1 MGGLGE
7 SKGLERVRALA
18 KYRWFITTG
27 LLGIILG
34 FQLVIWNQIRNTTT
48 TCSPQVG
55 GDHVEETKYFPT
67 EVVQWKADYEFVPL
81 NATEF
86 LDPKVQTKWE
96 TLYPAGAGFGPGGLV
111 YNSTSVTHQLHC
123 VYIMG
128 KIFSAVLTNSPDLP
142 EPDDY
147 EAHFLHCIDYMRQA
161 AMCAGDLAVEP
172 RGEDGQPGPVN
183 LDNAFNGRHV
193 CKDYT
198 QVKSYLEEQ
207 LSEGK
212 RNILPLD
219 D

>member
-1 MGGLGE
+1 MGPTQE
-7 SKGLERVRALA
+7 HDSSMFAP
-18 KYRWFITTG
+18 I
-27 LLGIILG
+27 
-34 FQLVIWNQIRNTTT
+34 
-48 TCSPQVG
+48 
-55 GDHVEETKYFPT
+55 PT
-67 EVVQWKADYEFVPL
+67 EVVQWKADYDFVPL

-86 LDPKVQTKWE
+86 LNPKVQTKWE
-96 TLYPAGAGFGPGGLV
+96 SLYPAGAGFGPDGLV

-172 RGEDGQPGPVN
+172 RGENGQPGPVN
-183 LDNAFNGRHV
+183 LDNAFNGHHV

-207 LSEGK
+207 VRDGK